1 MVIPRNTQ
9 IILALLVS
17 SVFFFQNCAT
27 IFRGTSQKIPVT
39 SNPSGA
45 KIIVDGNEAGYAPLE
60 LKLKKKK
67 KNQTIRIEKQGYD
80 PFEIGI
86 SGETSRSF
94 TLFDGVLGGVVGM
107 VAGVNAAIAFL
118 PEDVSAGAGITAILA
133 GWLIGSIIG
142 GTSAMLLDSNLGGI
156 YNLSP
161 KELNVTLTKIE
172 EKHQANFIV
181 ISLERFQNI
190 KWIRIKC
197 ADSRGEKIVN
207 LD

>member
-94 TLFDGVLGGVVGM
+94 TLIDGVLGGVVGM

-133 GWLIGSIIG
+133 GGLIGSIIG